1 MTETFS
7 LSCAISDR
15 VGEWED
21 CQFFHTNESYSMFRN
36 IASYTQILKRI
47 SEGYWFMSRYIGH
60 RYIWE
65 GNWFWIDILE
75 VWHCWTW
82 DQLRSLAQARS
93 CYCSTCQSL
102 SSAMGFRPRYLF
114 EVVFIP
120 RTIVVVILMRA
131 SDTLPSRT
139 DEPRGRNESWLKT
152 IVMRIRTWSE
162 LTKLACGKTFDEIR
176 SEVHEINGTS
186 KKFVSTTI
194 KLYF

>member
-21 CQFFHTNESYSMFRN
+21 CQFFHKNESYC
-36 IASYTQILKRI
+36 IQCWASYTQILKRI

-65 GNWFWIDILE
+65 GNWFGIDILE

-102 SSAMGFRPRYLF
+102 SR
-114 EVVFIP
+114 
-120 RTIVVVILMRA
+120 VIFCYMKVAYVIFCSMFCYTNVLA
-131 SDTLPSRT
+131 LDLC
-139 DEPRGRNESWLKT
+139 K
-152 IVMRIRTWSE
+152 RTWSE
-162 LTKLACGKTFDEIR
+162 MTPPFPFDGDLEP
-176 SEVHEINGTS
+176 EQIN
-186 KKFVSTTI
+186 
-194 KLYF
+194 